1 MKKFLVVLGIL
12 LVCVIITIMGGLIYY
27 KNQLGPVSNS
37 SDKVEFV
44 VEQGD
49 NYYTIATKL
58 KKLKLIKSSEVYK
71 IYLKLNP
78 QKNRLNVGI
87 YYLSPNM
94 GVSKIIKI
102 LSQGNVES
110 TDIKITFK
118 EGKNMRYIAKTIAD
132 NTDNSEEDVY
142 NLLKDQTYLNELIT
156 NYWFIDKSI
165 LDTNIYYSLEGYL
178 YPNTYSFKDKK
189 VTVKE
194 IFKVMLDET
203 SKKIEPYKN
212 DIINSKY
219 NFHQIA
225 TLASIVELEA
235 GEKYRAD
242 VAGVFFNRL
251 EQNMPLGSDVT
262 TYYAA
267 KVDMGERDLYTA
279 ELNDVNSYNTRVQ
292 ASAGKLPAG
301 PICNP
306 SISSIAAVLKPTN
319 NSYYYFVADKNGEV
333 HFTNTYEE
341 HLKVIQQLKDSNLWY
356 VYQK

>member
-1 MKKFLVVLGIL
+1 MI
-12 LVCVIITIMGGLIYY
+12 CVIITIMSGLVYY
-27 KNQLGPVSNS
+27 KNKLGPVSS
-37 SDKVEFV
+37 SNEKIEFIVE
-44 VEQGD
+44 EGD
-49 NYYTIATKL
+49 NYYTIANKL
-58 KKLKLIKSSEVYK
+58 EKQGLIKSSNIYK

-78 QKNRLNVGI
+78 QSNKLNVGI
-87 YYLSPNM
+87 YHLSPNM
-94 GVSKIIKI
+94 GVSKIIKF
-102 LSQGNVES
+102 LSSGDSES

-132 NTDNSEEDVY
+132 NTENSEDDVY
-142 NLLKDQTYLNELIT
+142 NLLKDQNYLNELIT

-165 LDTNIYYSLEGYL
+165 LNTNIYYSLEGYL
-178 YPNTYSFKDKK
+178 YPNTYSFKNKK
-189 VTVKE
+189 VTIKE
-194 IFKVMLDET
+194 IFKTMLDET
-203 SKKIEPYKN
+203 SKQIEPYKN

-251 EQNMPLGSDVT
+251 NLNMPLGSDVT

-267 KVDMGERDLYTA
+267 KVDMGERDLYTS
-279 ELNDVNSYNTRVQ
+279 ELNDVNFYNTRVQ
-292 ASAGKLPAG
+292 SSAGKLPVG

-306 SISSIAAVLKPTN
+306 SISSIVATLKPAN
-319 NSYYYFVADKNGEV
+319 NKYYYFVADKNGDV
-333 HFTNTYEE
+333 HFAGTYEQ
-341 HLKVIQQLKDSNLWY
+341 HLQVIQQLKDSNLWY

>member
-1 MKKFLVVLGIL
+1 M
-12 LVCVIITIMGGLIYY
+12 VCVIITIMGGLIYY
-27 KNQLGPVSNS
+27 KNQIGPVSNS
-37 SDKVEFV
+37 SEKIEFV
-44 VEQGD
+44 VNEGD
-49 NYYTIATKL
+49 NYYTIANKL
-58 KKLKLIKSSEVYK
+58 KKQGLIKSSDIYK
-71 IYLKLNP
+71 LYLKLNP
-78 QKNRLNVGI
+78 QKNKLNVGI

-94 GVSKIIKI
+94 GVGKIIET
-102 LSQGNVES
+102 LSSGDVES

-132 NTDNSEEDVY
+132 NTDNSEDDVY
-142 NLLKDQTYLNELIT
+142 NLLKDQNYLNELIT

-165 LDTNIYYSLEGYL
+165 LNTNIYYSLEGYL

-203 SKKIEPYKN
+203 NKQIEPYKN

-235 GEKYRAD
+235 GEKYRAN
-242 VAGVFFNRL
+242 VASVFFNRL
-251 EQNMPLGSDVT
+251 AINMPLGSDVT

-267 KVDMGERDLYTA
+267 KVDMGQRDLYTT
-279 ELNDVNSYNTRVQ
+279 ELNDVNYYNTRVQ
-292 ASAGKLPAG
+292 ASAGKLPVG

-306 SISSIAAVLKPTN
+306 SISSIVSVLKPSNTK
-319 NSYYYFVADKNGEV
+319 YYYFVADKNGDV
-333 HFTNTYEE
+333 HFTSTYEE
-341 HLKVIQQLKDSNLWY
+341 HLRVKQQLKDSNLWFEY
-356 VYQK
+356 

>member
-1 MKKFLVVLGIL
+1 M
-12 LVCVIITIMGGLIYY
+12 VCVIITIIGGLVYY
-27 KNQLGPVSNS
+27 KNKLGPVSS
-37 SDKVEFV
+37 SSEKIEFIVE
-44 VEQGD
+44 EGD
-49 NYYTIATKL
+49 NYYTIANKL
-58 KKLKLIKSSEVYK
+58 KKQGLIKSSDIYK

-78 QKNRLNVGI
+78 QSNKLNVGI

-94 GVSKIIKI
+94 GVSKIIKT
-102 LSQGNVES
+102 LSSGDSES

-132 NTDNSEEDVY
+132 NTENSEDDVY
-142 NLLKDQTYLNELIT
+142 NLLKDQNYLNELIT

-165 LDTNIYYSLEGYL
+165 LNKKIYYSLEGYL
-178 YPNTYSFKDKK
+178 YPNTYNFKDKK
-189 VTVKE
+189 VSVKD

-203 SKKIEPYKN
+203 NKQIEPYKT

-219 NFHQIA
+219 SFHQIA
-225 TLASIVELEA
+225 TIASIVELEA
-235 GEKYRAD
+235 GEKYRTD

-251 EQNMPLGSDVT
+251 ALNMPLGSDVT

-267 KVDMGERDLYTA
+267 KVDMGERDLYTS

-292 ASAGKLPAG
+292 ASAGKLPVG

-306 SISSIAAVLKPTN
+306 SISSIVATLKPSN
-319 NSYYYFVADKNGEV
+319 NKYYYFVADKNGDV
-333 HFTNTYEE
+333 HFSNTYEQ
-341 HLKVIQQLKDSNLWY
+341 HLQIIQQLKDSNLWY

>member
-1 MKKFLVVLGIL
+1 M
-12 LVCVIITIMGGLIYY
+12 VCVIITIISGLVYY
-27 KNQLGPVSNS
+27 KNKLGPVSS
-37 SDKVEFV
+37 SSEKIEFIVE
-44 VEQGD
+44 EGD
-49 NYYTIATKL
+49 NYYTIANKL
-58 KKLKLIKSSEVYK
+58 EKQGLIKSSDIYK

-78 QKNRLNVGI
+78 QSNKLNVGI

-94 GVSKIIKI
+94 GVSKIIKT
-102 LSQGNVES
+102 LSSGDSES

-132 NTDNSEEDVY
+132 NTENSEDDVY
-142 NLLKDQTYLNELIT
+142 NLLKDQNYLNELIT

-165 LDTNIYYSLEGYL
+165 LNTNIYYSLEGYL
-178 YPNTYSFKDKK
+178 YPNTYNFKDKK
-189 VTVKE
+189 VSVKD

-203 SKKIEPYKN
+203 NKQIEPYKT

-219 NFHQIA
+219 SFHQIA
-225 TLASIVELEA
+225 TIASIVEIEA
-235 GEKYRAD
+235 GEKYRTD

-251 EQNMPLGSDVT
+251 ALNMPLGSDVT

-267 KVDMGERDLYTA
+267 KVDMGERDLYTS

-292 ASAGKLPAG
+292 ASAGKLPVG

-306 SISSIAAVLKPTN
+306 SISSIVATLKPSN
-319 NSYYYFVADKNGEV
+319 NKYYYFVADKNGDV
-333 HFTNTYEE
+333 HFSNTYEQ
-341 HLKVIQQLKDSNLWY
+341 HLQIIQQLKDSNLWY